1 MQTKWNR
8 FMIATLL
15 AITFLVPG
23 VVSANANDLAKQAD
37 KIIRSA
43 ERKMHSGKVEEAVTM
58 LKEAGALLEQGKS
71 EDPSNTKISQT
82 EKKLDRIQKI
92 IDKKLGK
99 TSKSAEP
106 AMVAKQAGTTKLPGG
121 VTKRLKDITRNL
133 DKAER
138 YANSDAKNAAAK
150 LEAAKELFA
159 EIDSKYSGQFDAA
172 HPDYVAVKSRYNTLA
187 SQTAAQ
193 GSAEAKAES
202 DAAGAKVAKEKQS
215 AEWVPKFQAYLAY
228 TGSEGHNPAK
238 TIFVPGTSEPEK
250 FAEAKKRYEA
260 FKKFYEEYKKT
271 DFPNGKT
278 RALEDLA
285 DNQAPTRMKDFEEG
299 FASRMGSVSERA
311 EGGITSA
318 MAYLEKDNGWKSDT
332 SIRPNLLDH
341 KRMASIKETIEQA
354 VTALGADDP
363 KAKQVQAN
371 FDALV
376 AKDKENRQV
385 RKERT
390 FMTPDVYTG
399 KDIKALKKKAEAL
412 VENNAKE
419 GGKPLRCNVI
429 AENWREETV
438 EEWTDTSQTT
448 LRWRTTRHQTAQV
461 AAKTSNGVQLLT
473 VALAQDRQS
482 DGKWG
487 TLYGNLHQGSDPIL
501 ESNVNK

>member
-1 MQTKWNR
+1 
-8 FMIATLL
+8 
-15 AITFLVPG
+15 
-23 VVSANANDLAKQAD
+23 
-37 KIIRSA
+37 
-43 ERKMHSGKVEEAVTM
+43 
-58 LKEAGALLEQGKS
+58 
-71 EDPSNTKISQT
+71 
-82 EKKLDRIQKI
+82 
-92 IDKKLGK
+92 
-99 TSKSAEP
+99 
-106 AMVAKQAGTTKLPGG
+106 
-121 VTKRLKDITRNL
+121 
-133 DKAER
+133 
-138 YANSDAKNAAAK
+138 
-150 LEAAKELFA
+150 
-159 EIDSKYSGQFDAA
+159 
-172 HPDYVAVKSRYNTLA
+172 
-187 SQTAAQ
+187 
-193 GSAEAKAES
+193 
-202 DAAGAKVAKEKQS
+202 
-215 AEWVPKFQAYLAY
+215 
-228 TGSEGHNPAK
+228 
-238 TIFVPGTSEPEK
+238 
-250 FAEAKKRYEA
+250 
-260 FKKFYEEYKKT
+260 
-271 DFPNGKT
+271 
-278 RALEDLA
+278 
-285 DNQAPTRMKDFEEG
+285 MKDFEEG